1 MKNKFDYVH
10 CHRFNRRRRGKKT
23 KAKVANRIENESVNI
38 QIILCLTDEEY
49 FIY

>member
-1 MKNKFDYVH
+1 MFTVIDLTEEEEE
-10 CHRFNRRRRGKKT
+10 KKRT